1 MKNKTNYYPKF
12 IPWEN
17 TPYKPNMKNKTKEL
31 KLYRKIENLV
41 NPFIKKWCG
50 DNYTHLVDYD
60 DNDGQEL
67 RENIAKLVTK
77 HTEQIKKEAYLEGV
91 KKLKWRIECS
101 TLISELY
108 GWKSVVDMAEEEV
121 LDFYLKQY
129 LEKGQNE

>member
-17 TPYKPNMKNKTKEL
+17 TPINQILKIKQKL
-31 KLYRKIENLV
+31 KLYRKIENLT

-67 RENIAKLVTK
+67 QENIAKLV
-77 HTEQIKKEAYLEGV
+77 Y
-91 KKLKWRIECS
+91 
-101 TLISELY
+101 
-108 GWKSVVDMAEEEV
+108 
-121 LDFYLKQY
+121 
-129 LEKGQNE
+129 